1 MAHFDD
7 NDDWDDEDF
16 EFGDD
21 NDHDIDSHRNL
32 PVFKKAM
39 EIGDIT
45 RTICDLLDEEKDQ
58 LHMREMMPGNAYIL
72 AAKIAG
78 AEGGDLYSI
87 RFDNATIIKLHA
99 RELLAQTSLLRAEKL
114 VEEKYIDMLR
124 KEIEE
129 FRVLFIEWVKG
140 FDKNNDIKDEWDI
153 KDL

>member
-1 MAHFDD
+1 MSHFDD
-7 NDDWDDEDF
+7 NDDWNDEDF

-21 NDHDIDSHRNL
+21 SDHDIDSHRNM
-32 PVFKKAM
+32 PVFLKAK
-39 EIGDIT
+39 EIADIT
-45 RTICDLLDEEKDQ
+45 RTMCELIDEEKDE
-58 LHMREMMPGNAYIL
+58 LHMRELMLENAYIL
-72 AAKIAG
+72 GAKIAG

-124 KEIEE
+124 AEIEE